1 MNNWQPPAHWPR
13 ITTID
18 AHTGG
23 EPLRIITGGFPEIP
37 GETILEKR
45 HFAQTHLDDL
55 RRALMWEPRG
65 HADMYGCILTPP
77 TTPDGDV
84 GVLFMHNEGFSTMC
98 GHGIIGL
105 VKVGLEAGAL
115 QADGPHPEFKIDTPA
130 GRVVA
135 TAHMEDGTVQQV
147 SFVNV
152 PSFLLERDLQVDVP
166 GSGAVQCDVAFG
178 GGFYAYVDAAALDLT
193 LAPHNAAKL
202 IDVGMRIKRAVM
214 DNYHIVHPA
223 GDSELNFLYGTIFVD
238 YAPAG
243 DAPESDVHSRN
254 VCIFA
259 EGQVDRCPTG
269 TGVSGRLA
277 IHHARGEVDVDEPI
291 VVESIVGSRFS
302 GRIVGTT
309 HVGDL
314 PAVIP
319 EITGT
324 AHITGRNELLLDPDD
339 PLGQGF
345 FIR

>member
-1 MNNWQPPAHWPR
+1 MKEWQPPDHWPR

-45 HFAQTHLDDL
+45 RYAQTHLDDL
-55 RRALMWEPRG
+55 RQALMWEPRG
-65 HADMYGCILTPP
+65 HADMYGCVLTPP

-84 GVLFMHNEGFSTMC
+84 GVLFLHNEGFSTMC
-98 GHGIIGL
+98 GHGIIAL
-105 VKVGLEAGAL
+105 VKVGVDTGLLEPG
-115 QADGPHPEFKIDTPA
+115 GPRPQFKIDTPA

-135 TAHMEDGTVQQV
+135 TARMEQGTVQEV

-166 GSGAVQCDVAFG
+166 GIGAVRCDIAFG
-178 GGFYAYVDAAALDLT
+178 GGFYAYVDAAPLELA
-193 LAPHNAAKL
+193 LAPQHASQL

-214 DNYHIVHPA
+214 AQYDIVHPA
-223 GDSELNFLYGTIFVD
+223 GDPELNFLYGTIFVRLT
-238 YAPAG
+238 
-243 DAPESDVHSRN
+243 PEADVHSRN

-277 IHHARGEVDVDEPI
+277 IHAARGEVGIDEPI
-291 VVESIVGSRFS
+291 VVESIVGSRFT

-309 HVGDL
+309 QVGDL
-314 PAVIP
+314 PAIIP